1 MLCDAWFSEL
11 KNIFSAVQYCRFSG
25 LSRLIERTFYA
36 KPWFYTITIHYNNRS
51 FGITIH
57 YYNRYNKDFLYHY
70 CVLWYFFISFAL
82 FEGKQIHSFFSPV
95 RLKPATQPWMKAGTV
110 YIFLVGRKIRKFERH
125 VLNSN
130 DYFARTSQLV
140 NPKFTCFWSPGSH
153 WKPGFA
159 ATTSKWT
166 SFQLSRIDLW

>member
-1 MLCDAWFSEL
+1 MDFFFSSRQHGPVGQQVMFSRFTFHKPSTFQGAGYRGVNNCLKIHLIFPLLITQLVMLCDAWFSEL

-95 RLKPATQPWMKAGTV
+95 RLKPATQP
-110 YIFLVGRKIRKFERH
+110 
-125 VLNSN
+125 
-130 DYFARTSQLV
+130 
-140 NPKFTCFWSPGSH
+140 
-153 WKPGFA
+153 
-159 ATTSKWT
+159 
-166 SFQLSRIDLW
+166 